1 MALKKIIFPDAVR
14 FFRGQRWVNIGL
26 RTLHLVGLAGLG
38 AGFLYAAADHSWQL
52 YYQITLYSGLGLM
65 LIAIWNHGVWLLQ
78 LRGQAIL
85 FKLLLLLLIPLFPGW
100 EKTIFLLIILISGV
114 ISHAPGKVRYYS
126 LWHRRHLE

>member
-1 MALKKIIFPDAVR
+1 MELQKIIFPDATR

-38 AGFLYAAADHSWQL
+38 AGFLYAAADLSWQL
-52 YYQITLYSGLGLM
+52 YYKITLYSGLGLM

-85 FKLLLLLLIPLFPGW
+85 FKLLLLLLMPLFPGW
-100 EKTIFLLIILISGV
+100 EKTILLLIILISGV

>member
-1 MALKKIIFPDAVR
+1 MALQKIFFPDAAR
-14 FFRGQRWVNIGL
+14 AFRGQRWVNIGL
-26 RTLHLVGLAGLG
+26 RTLHLVGIAGLG
-38 AGFLYAAADHSWQL
+38 AGFLYTAADLSWQL

-114 ISHAPGKVRYYS
+114 ISHAPGKVRYYV
-126 LWHRRHLE
+126 L